1 MKLPLTIKNPLVENL
16 RDEIIAG
23 KLVPGQHLRL
33 EEIANRFEISTMPV
47 REALRA
53 LEAEGLVEIFPH
65 RGAFVV
71 ELSTDDLQ
79 DIYDVRAE
87 LEAMAT
93 RLAIPNITE
102 TTLNEL
108 NLLIDQM
115 DDHINDVV
123 ALVKLNNQFH
133 ETLYKTS
140 ERTHLLEIIH
150 NLRLRT
156 RHYLR
161 AYIADLTGMPVAQD
175 EHRALIESCMN
186 GDVDMAANQM
196 REHVLRAGQAV
207 IDYVGE
213 HYKIGK

>member
-23 KLVPGQHLRL
+23 KLMPGQHLRL
-33 EEIANRFEISTMPV
+33 EEIAARFEISTMPV

-53 LEAEGLVEIFPH
+53 LEAEGLVEIIPH
-65 RGAFVV
+65 RGSFVV
-71 ELSTDDLQ
+71 ELSADDLQ
-79 DIYDVRAE
+79 DIYDIRAE

-93 RLAIPNITE
+93 RLAISNMTE
-102 TTLNEL
+102 ATCNEL
-108 NLLIDQM
+108 NSLINQM
-115 DDHINDVV
+115 DDHIDDVV

-133 ETLYKTS
+133 ETLYKLS
-140 ERTHLLEIIH
+140 NRTHLLEIIH

-161 AYIADLTGMPVAQD
+161 AYIAELTGMPVAQD

-186 GDVDMAANQM
+186 GDVDLASNQM
-196 REHVLRAGQAV
+196 REHVLHAGKAV

-213 HYKIGK
+213 HYKTGK